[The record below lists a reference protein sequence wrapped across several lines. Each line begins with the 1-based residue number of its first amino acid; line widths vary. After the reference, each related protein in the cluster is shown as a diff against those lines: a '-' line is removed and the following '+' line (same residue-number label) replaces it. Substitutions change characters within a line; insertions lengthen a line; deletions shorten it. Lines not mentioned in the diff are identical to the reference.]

1 MRAYEFIAEA
11 SFQVIRHGTW
21 DIAVSDDP
29 IKSPQTGDTP
39 KYVAR
44 AVNTRGQGPRK
55 GDVKVAYAMTQNGA
69 VEAVQDMVLD
79 ISRASI
85 NPDDY
90 RTFTVD
96 LNVNF
101 TKEYIDPR
109 QGNYFKLDRDEA
121 GQPILVMASKEYYQ
135 TFGDELEDLGF
146 LVVRNR
152 IVKQEGSSTPVYG
165 FGVGPNKV
173 KRLGL
178 VPNMRYVT
186 DYVHDDADGNAVFR
200 LIPHSRYTGTGK
212 MRMGEPGFILAATPN
227 DPTTADAGKKRRPET
242 NP

>member
-1 MRAYEFIAEA
+1 MRAYEFITEA
-11 SFQVIRHGTW
+11 SFQVSRHGTW

-29 IKSPQTGDTP
+29 IKSPQTGNTP

-44 AVNTRGQGPRK
+44 AVNTRGQGTRK
-55 GDVKVAYAMTQNGA
+55 GDVKIAYAMTQNGA

-90 RTFTVD
+90 HSFNAD
-96 LNVNF
+96 FNVNF

-109 QGNYFKLDRDEA
+109 QGNYFKFDKDES
-121 GQPILVMASKEYYQ
+121 GQPVLIMASKEYYRS
-135 TFGDELEDLGF
+135 FGSELRDLGF
-146 LVVRNR
+146 LVAHNR
-152 IVKQEGSSTPVYG
+152 MTRDDAPMPMYALSIGPKKVKQLG
-165 FGVGPNKV
+165 FI
-173 KRLGL
+173 
-178 VPNMRYVT
+178 PNMRYVT

-212 MRMGEPGFILAATPN
+212 LRMGEPGFTLGATPN
-227 DPTTADAGKKRRPET
+227 DVNATDAGNTRGMEPS
-242 NP
+242 P